1 MYIDIDPGVI
11 GEEPIIGTFK
21 ETGPGAV
28 ITQVRLE
35 FDGRWEWCEVIGWSD
50 AGRQAAWLTPIEE
63 SGDGPAL
70 LLHGG
75 NQGVRLRKRDP
86 VVPGVPAVAGVAGSG
101 TETGAAH
108 GWWSEGFLILRPE
121 IQRA

>member
-21 ETGPGAV
+21 ETGPGVV
-28 ITQVRLE
+28 IRLVRLE
-35 FDGRWEWCEVIGWSD
+35 FNGQWEWCDVIGWSD
-50 AGRQAAWLTPIEE
+50 TGRQDAWLTPIEE

-75 NQGVRLRKRDP
+75 NQGVRLRKRD
-86 VVPGVPAVAGVAGSG
+86 GDAVAASAL
-101 TETGAAH
+101 TTGATPGSEPDAE